1 MNLVIS
7 VSGNWHGRTM
17 GAQLLSSNQLQ
28 KSWINSQNSES
39 VQIPFPYPWEVSEE
53 NGAAFARESFNKL
66 EDDGISIQND
76 ICGIILETF
85 QGWAA
90 AFYPKS
96 YVQEIRRICDESRIL
111 LCFDEMQSGFGRTGK
126 NFGYEHYGVRADLLC
141 CGKGMGGGLPL
152 SGVIGTKKV
161 MDLPDVGNM
170 SSTHSGNPIMVT
182 AGIAVLNELKNRNLV
197 NESKRKGEILHEELN
212 KIKETHNEIISSI
225 QGVGLIA
232 AVIFNLDFKEDM
244 NYLVSRVAELCMQ
257 KGLLVVHTG
266 RESIKIGPPLTIP
279 DEALKEGLSVLNESV
294 SEIFNFN

>member
-1 MNLVIS
+1 
-7 VSGNWHGRTM
+7 
-17 GAQLLSSNQLQ
+17 
-28 KSWINSQNSES
+28 
-39 VQIPFPYPWEVSEE
+39 
-53 NGAAFARESFNKL
+53 
-66 EDDGISIQND
+66 
-76 ICGIILETF
+76 
-85 QGWAA
+85 
-90 AFYPKS
+90 
-96 YVQEIRRICDESRIL
+96 
-111 LCFDEMQSGFGRTGK
+111 MQSGFGRTGK

-141 CGKGMGGGLPL
+141 CGKGMGGGFPL
-152 SGVIGTKKV
+152 SGVIGTRKV

-197 NESKRKGEILHEELN
+197 NESKRKGQILHEELN
-212 KIKETHNEIISSI
+212 KIKETHSEIISSI

-279 DEALKEGLSVLNESV
+279 DEALKEGLSVLKESV